1 MTSGTFFLTHLTTK
15 MVSYTNLTNI
25 SSTNVMLA
33 ELLDYYIIEYQFQ
46 INLGPKNPEVTAH

>member
-1 MTSGTFFLTHLTTK
+1 